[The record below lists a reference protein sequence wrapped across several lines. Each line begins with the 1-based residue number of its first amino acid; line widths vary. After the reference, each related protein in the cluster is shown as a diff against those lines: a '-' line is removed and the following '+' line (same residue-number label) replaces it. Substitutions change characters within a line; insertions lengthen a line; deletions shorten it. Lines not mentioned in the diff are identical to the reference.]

1 MTSSDY
7 EDRIHSGS
15 TCYRRHEDVFSTLVS
30 VGTGAA
36 DGVGGVAEAAEAV
49 APPPNDERSRL
60 EMGTPSACAS
70 LSTVTI
76 EAIAPPRSI
85 SPSMPV

>member
-36 DGVGGVAEAAEAV
+36 DGVGATAAL
-49 APPPNDERSRL
+49 APANDERNKL
-60 EMGTPSACAS
+60 EIGTPSARAS

-76 EAIAPPRSI
+76 DAIAPPRSI
-85 SPSMPV
+85 SPT